1 MTTKPKVYFTKI
13 LTPLIIVDIYDKLEI
28 KLQGNIAVKVHSGE
42 MGKKNFLQP
51 EFFNPIV
58 GFVNGTVVEKS
69 KNQWHM
75 KTLKAHG

>member
-1 MTTKPKVYFTKI
+1 M
-13 LTPLIIVDIYDKLEI
+13 DIYNKLEI

-58 GFVNGTVVEKS
+58 GFVNGTVVEK
-69 KNQWHM
+69 
-75 KTLKAHG
+75 